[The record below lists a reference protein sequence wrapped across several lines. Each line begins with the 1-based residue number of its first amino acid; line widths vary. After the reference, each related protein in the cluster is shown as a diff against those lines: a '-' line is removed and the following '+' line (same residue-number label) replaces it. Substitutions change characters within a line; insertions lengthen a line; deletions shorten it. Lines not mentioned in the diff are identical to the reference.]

1 LGDEFSVNWMED
13 SDENDLHEETLL
25 DQYKTVKRE
34 TTESHV
40 TQYGQLNWLNEPVGE
55 FEGNYDPDEYIDN
68 PVDHFW
74 RQMFKKAVK
83 TMKLERFLP

>member
-1 LGDEFSVNWMED
+1 M
-13 SDENDLHEETLL
+13 
-25 DQYKTVKRE
+25 
-34 TTESHV
+34 
-40 TQYGQLNWLNEPVGE
+40 GE

-83 TMKLERFLP
+83 TMKLDRFLPQEDVKFERERHKSAVNSRDIKLHYLYSKILLDGYQSHKYQLDLN